1 VEQSK
6 KKYDEKIKE
15 LTGKKI
21 ALFKKGDVKL
31 WKCKEE
37 EVDEAK
43 SYKTDFEMAKR
54 FILPKVF
61 LDFILKLFRNP
72 RNARAGKT
80 NGSSSPSSATRRSSA

>member
-1 VEQSK
+1 M
-6 KKYDEKIKE
+6 
-15 LTGKKI
+15 TGKKV

-31 WKCKEE
+31 WKCNEE

-61 LDFILKLFRNP
+61 LKLCLLCF
-72 RNARAGKT
+72 
-80 NGSSSPSSATRRSSA
+80 